1 MNTDPFHNSCSA
13 AEEIGTQEASS
24 ASTGNA
30 DPTLTHLARVINIKT
45 RKTPIVKKLVPIEI
59 YHRKPEAL
67 QIVPYEMDNSE
78 APSHAAKATMVK
90 KKSAENKKR
99 SLSSSRS
106 KAKSNEGDDKRQ
118 RVVAIKVEE
127 DAVVV

>member
-1 MNTDPFHNSCSA
+1 MNTDPFHNSRSA
-13 AEEIGTQEASS
+13 AEEIGTQKASS

-78 APSHAAKATMVK
+78 APSHAATATMVK
-90 KKSAENKKR
+90 KKSPGNKKR
-99 SLSSSRS
+99 SLSSRS
-106 KAKSNEGDDKRQ
+106 KAKSNERDDKRQ
-118 RVVAIKVEE
+118 RVVAIKMEE
-127 DAVVV
+127 DVISV